1 MKVAIGC
8 DHAGVELKDKVKGL
22 LTKLGHAVLDFGT
35 NTTDS
40 VDYPDFAKEV
50 ALAVGEGRA
59 DRGIVICW
67 TGNGT
72 NITANKV
79 RGVRSGMALNRDM
92 AYYTRLHND
101 ANVISMGQKYVSE
114 EAWEDIVTTFLET
127 EFEGG
132 RHQRRVDKIRALEDE
147 CAKSAA
153 D

>member
-8 DHAGVELKDKVKGL
+8 DHAGVELKDKVKAL
-22 LTKLGHAVLDFGT
+22 LTKLGHTVMDYGT

-40 VDYPDFAKEV
+40 VDYPDFAREV
-50 ALAVGEGRA
+50 ALAVSEGRA

-101 ANVISMGQKYVSE
+101 ANVISMGQKYVAE
-114 EAWEDIVTTFLET
+114 DVWPDIVTTFLET

-132 RHQRRVDKIRALEDE
+132 RHQRRVDKICALENEHVRSDVE
-147 CAKSAA
+147 
-153 D
+153 

>member
-8 DHAGVELKDKVKGL
+8 DHAGVELKDKVKNL
-22 LTKLGHAVLDFGT
+22 LTKLGHSVLDFGT
-35 NTTDS
+35 QTTDS
-40 VDYPDFAKEV
+40 VDYPDFAREV
-50 ALAVGEGRA
+50 AFAVAEGRA

-79 RGVRSGMALNRDM
+79 RGIRSGLAINRDM

-101 ANVISMGQKYVSE
+101 ANVISMGQKYVSDDVY
-114 EAWEDIVTTFLET
+114 EDIVTTFLET

-132 RHQRRVDKIRALEDE
+132 RHKRRVDKICSLENE
-147 CAKSAA
+147 HSGSAV